1 MKRISGYFIIGL
13 VSAMSVLGIS
23 HYITPAHAT
32 IIKEASA
39 SPFKFASYTSNL
51 PNDAFVE
58 AAKNSTPAVVHI
70 NTVIKPKKRDKDQ
83 RNTNPFYQFFGDP
96 FGGNSPFDIPQG
108 DQEASGSGVII
119 SNDGYIVTNNHV
131 VEDADEIKVFLY
143 NNREFTGKVIATD
156 PSTDLAVIKIEG
168 KDLKFITF
176 ANSDE
181 VQVGQWV
188 LAVGNPFN
196 LASTV
201 TAGIVSAKTRNIN
214 ILREKA
220 GNLAIESYIQTD
232 AAVNPGNSGG
242 ALVDL
247 NGNLIGINSAIATP
261 TGSYAGY
268 SFAIPSNLVKKVVRD
283 MIDFG
288 VVQRGFL
295 GVSIR
300 EVDDELAKDLKLNNI
315 EGTYIA
321 EVNKGSAAEDGGL
334 KRGDVIMKVGEASI
348 TNSADLQEHIA
359 RYRPGDKVKLEV
371 YRDGNIITKDVT
383 LKSKENK
390 TVLLTKAEVPQK
402 GNVLQNL
409 GISITALS
417 SLEAKKLG
425 VAGGL
430 RVTKI
435 DEGIIKQNTSMQEG
449 FVIVS
454 INNRPVTNKDDLE
467 DILADSRGNGIL
479 LVGKYPNE
487 NGLKYYAFGY

>member
-1 MKRISGYFIIGL
+1 M
-13 VSAMSVLGIS
+13 
-23 HYITPAHAT
+23 
-32 IIKEASA
+32 
-39 SPFKFASYTSNL
+39 
-51 PNDAFVE
+51 
-58 AAKNSTPAVVHI
+58 
-70 NTVIKPKKRDKDQ
+70 
-83 RNTNPFYQFFGDP
+83 NPFYQFFGDQFGMP
-96 FGGNSPFDIPQG
+96 FEMPQQQ

-131 VEDADEIKVFLY
+131 VEGADEIKVNLFD
-143 NNREFTGKVIATD
+143 NREFKAKLIGKD
-156 PSTDLAVIKIEG
+156 PSTDLAVIKIDS
-168 KDLKFITF
+168 KDLQYLTF

-220 GNLAIESYIQTD
+220 GNLAIESFIQTD

-268 SFAIPSNLVKKVVRD
+268 SFAIPANLAKKVVKD
-283 MIDFG
+283 MVDFG
-288 VVQRGFL
+288 EVQRGFL
-295 GVSIR
+295 GVNIR
-300 EVDDELAKDLKLNNI
+300 EVDDELAKDLKLPKI
-315 EGTYIA
+315 QGAYIA
-321 EVNKGSAAEDGGL
+321 EVNKGSAGEAGGI
-334 KRGDVIMKVGEASI
+334 KRGDVIMKVGESEI

-359 RYRPGDKVKLEV
+359 RYRPGDKVTLQIF
-371 YRDGNIITKDVT
+371 RDGTMISKEVT
-383 LKSKENK
+383 LKSQENK
-390 TVLLTKAEVPQK
+390 TELTAKSSAK
-402 GNVLQNL
+402 KSGNVIENL
-409 GISITALS
+409 GIEVDALS

-430 RVTKI
+430 KVTKI
-435 DEGIIKQNTSMQEG
+435 SDGIIKQNTDMQTG
-449 FVIVS
+449 FVITG
-454 INNRPVTNKDDLE
+454 INNQALTKKDDLE
-467 DILADSRGNGIL
+467 NIISENNGNGIL
-479 LVGKYPNE
+479 LEGKYPNQ

>member
-1 MKRISGYFIIGL
+1 MKKITSYLIIGCI
-13 VSAMSVLGIS
+13 SAFIALAIS
-23 HYITPAHAT
+23 NKTTPKFSSSFT
-32 IIKEASA
+32 EEKV
-39 SPFKFASYTSNL
+39 PVKFASLTSGL
-51 PNDAFVE
+51 PNDAFIQ
-58 AAKNSTPAVVHI
+58 AAKVSTPAVVHI
-70 NTVIKPKKRDKDQ
+70 NTKIKVSKKDMRQ
-83 RNTNPFYQFFGDP
+83 MNPFYQFFGDQFGMP
-96 FGGNSPFDIPQG
+96 FEMPQQQ

-131 VEDADEIKVFLY
+131 VEGADEIKVNLFD
-143 NNREFTGKVIATD
+143 NRDFKAKLIGKD
-156 PSTDLAVIKIEG
+156 PSTDLAVIKIDS
-168 KDLKFITF
+168 KDLQYLTF

-220 GNLAIESYIQTD
+220 GNLAIESFIQTD

-268 SFAIPSNLVKKVVRD
+268 SFAIPEKKTKKVVKD
-283 MIDFG
+283 MVDFG
-288 VVQRGFL
+288 EVQRGFL
-295 GVSIR
+295 GVNIR
-300 EVDDELAKDLKLNNI
+300 EVDDELAKDLKLPKI
-315 EGTYIA
+315 QGAYIA
-321 EVNKGSAAEDGGL
+321 EVNKGSAGEAGGI
-334 KRGDVIMKVGEASI
+334 KRGDVIMKVGESEI

-359 RYRPGDKVKLEV
+359 RYRPGDKVTLQIF
-371 YRDGNIITKDVT
+371 RDGTMISKEVT
-383 LKSKENK
+383 LKSQENK
-390 TVLLTKAEVPQK
+390 TELTAKSSAK
-402 GNVLQNL
+402 KSGNVIENL
-409 GISITALS
+409 GIEVDALS

-430 RVTKI
+430 KVTKI
-435 DEGIIKQNTSMQEG
+435 SDGIIKQNTDMQTG
-449 FVIVS
+449 FVITG
-454 INNRPVTNKDDLE
+454 INNQALTKKDDLE
-467 DILADSRGNGIL
+467 NIISENNGNGIL
-479 LVGKYPNE
+479 LEGKYPNQ

>member
-1 MKRISGYFIIGL
+1 MRQ
-13 VSAMSVLGIS
+13 M
-23 HYITPAHAT
+23 
-32 IIKEASA
+32 
-39 SPFKFASYTSNL
+39 
-51 PNDAFVE
+51 
-58 AAKNSTPAVVHI
+58 
-70 NTVIKPKKRDKDQ
+70 
-83 RNTNPFYQFFGDP
+83 NPFYQFFGDQFGMP
-96 FGGNSPFDIPQG
+96 FEMPQQQ

-131 VEDADEIKVFLY
+131 VEGADEIKVNLFD
-143 NNREFTGKVIATD
+143 NREFKAKLIGKD
-156 PSTDLAVIKIEG
+156 PSTDLAVIKIDS
-168 KDLKFITF
+168 KDLQYLTF

-220 GNLAIESYIQTD
+220 GNLAIESFIQTD

-268 SFAIPSNLVKKVVRD
+268 SFAIPANLAKKVVKD
-283 MIDFG
+283 MVDFG
-288 VVQRGFL
+288 EVQRGFL
-295 GVSIR
+295 GVNIR
-300 EVDDELAKDLKLNNI
+300 EVDDELAKDLKLPKI
-315 EGTYIA
+315 QGAYIA
-321 EVNKGSAAEDGGL
+321 EVNKGSAGEAGGI
-334 KRGDVIMKVGEASI
+334 KRGDVIMKVGESEI

-359 RYRPGDKVKLEV
+359 RYRPGDKVTLQIF
-371 YRDGNIITKDVT
+371 RDGTMISKEVT
-383 LKSKENK
+383 LKSQENK
-390 TVLLTKAEVPQK
+390 TELTAKSSAK
-402 GNVLQNL
+402 KSGNVIENL
-409 GISITALS
+409 GIEVDALS

-430 RVTKI
+430 KVTKI
-435 DEGIIKQNTSMQEG
+435 SDGIIKQNTDMQTG
-449 FVIVS
+449 FVITG
-454 INNRPVTNKDDLE
+454 INNQALTKKDDLE
-467 DILADSRGNGIL
+467 NIISENNGNGIL
-479 LVGKYPNE
+479 LEGKYPNQ